1 MKRLIVV
8 FGVVLGACR
17 DAHPEIVHP
26 SPAVAAHYLGTA
38 AMAAQAAKAV
48 RPIGVSICS
57 GVQGC
62 DPRGSARG
70 RA

>member
-48 RPIGVSICS
+48 RPAQQPNEKGGSDARVS
-57 GVQGC
+57 
-62 DPRGSARG
+62 R
-70 RA
+70 